1 MTPAPTCREVVDL
14 ASALLDDLDRVF
26 GEALLYDRDTGRI
39 ASDAIAS
46 STNTMRVKLSDSVD
60 RLRQAVVNY
69 KQASR
74 RSAPTREIAVQQK
87 RSTEARVD
95 AMLRRIEALLPKRV
109 GQIVDLPFEA
119 RAIVEALARA
129 TVELVEQAER
139 TRP

>member
-1 MTPAPTCREVVDL
+1 VTPAPTCREVVDL

-26 GEALLYDRDTGRI
+26 GEALLYDRDAGRI
-39 ASDAIAS
+39 ATDAIAS

-87 RSTEARVD
+87 RSTEARTI
-95 AMLRRIEALLPKRV
+95 AMLERFEQLLPRHVVLDTSSRV
-109 GQIVDLPFEA
+109 VFEA
-119 RAIVEALARA
+119 FARA
-129 TVELVEQAER
+129 TIELVEQAER
-139 TRP
+139 ARP